1 MIKPKKSLGQH
12 FLTDENTAKKIVDA
26 LQSDGNL
33 VEVGPGKGMLSKY
46 LLDRK
51 DLNTYF
57 IEMDHESVEYMH
69 ELYPNVKDQVIRAD
83 FLKFDLTSLF
93 GDQKFNIIGN
103 FPYNISSQIFFKL
116 LEYRNQVDECVGM
129 IQKEVG
135 ERIAAG
141 PGTKKRGILSVL
153 LQAFYDIEYL
163 FTVHEGVFFPPPKVK
178 SAVLRLKRNDVIK
191 LDCDERLFVR
201 VVKTGFNQRRKTLR
215 NSLKSFQITDLD
227 ELLCKRAEQ
236 LEVEDFITLTNKV
249 TIS

>member
-1 MIKPKKSLGQH
+1 MLKPKKSLGQH
-12 FLTDENTAKKIVDA
+12 FLTDENTAKRIVDA
-26 LQSDGNL
+26 LQSNGNL
-33 VEVGPGKGMLSKY
+33 VEVGPGKGVLSKY

-51 DLNTYF
+51 ELNTYF

-69 ELYPNVKDQVIRAD
+69 EHYPNAKDQVIRAD

-116 LEYRNQVDECVGM
+116 LDYRHQVDECVGM

-163 FTVHEGVFFPPPKVK
+163 FTVNEGVFFPPPKVK
-178 SAVLRLKRNDVIK
+178 SAVLRLKRNDVIQ

-215 NSLKSFQITDLD
+215 NSLKSFQIKDLD

-236 LEVEDFITLTNKV
+236 LEVEDFVTLTNKV
-249 TIS
+249 TVS

>member
-12 FLTDENTAKKIVDA
+12 FLTDENTAKRIVDA
-26 LQSDGNL
+26 LQSNGNL
-33 VEVGPGKGMLSKY
+33 VEVGPGKGVLSKY

-51 DLNTYF
+51 ELNTYF
-57 IEMDHESVEYMH
+57 IEMDHESVEYLH
-69 ELYPNVKDQVIRAD
+69 ELYPNAKDQVIRAD

-116 LEYRNQVDECVGM
+116 LDYRNQVDECVGM

-178 SAVLRLKRNDVIK
+178 SAVLRLKRNDVK
-191 LDCDERLFVR
+191 QLDCDERLFVR

-236 LEVEDFITLTNKV
+236 LEVEDFVTLTNKV

>member
-12 FLTDENTAKKIVDA
+12 FLTDENTAKRIVDA
-26 LQSDGNL
+26 LQSNGNL
-33 VEVGPGKGMLSKY
+33 VEVGPGKGVLSKY

-51 DLNTYF
+51 ELNTYF
-57 IEMDHESVEYMH
+57 IEMDHESVEYLH
-69 ELYPNVKDQVIRAD
+69 ELYPNAKDQVIRAD

-116 LEYRNQVDECVGM
+116 LDYRNQVDECVGM

-153 LQAFYDIEYL
+153 LVYTII
-163 FTVHEGVFFPPPKVK
+163 HP
-178 SAVLRLKRNDVIK
+178 N
-191 LDCDERLFVR
+191 RLFEM
-201 VVKTGFNQRRKTLR
+201 
-215 NSLKSFQITDLD
+215 I
-227 ELLCKRAEQ
+227 
-236 LEVEDFITLTNKV
+236 
-249 TIS
+249 